1 MGHRFRNRILCSLAV
16 FFFGLML
23 VWIGCGS
30 KDDGLESICGNGI
43 LEPGEQCDD
52 GNLVDGDGCSS
63 ICTIEP
69 TPTATLTPNAP
80 TPTVTI
86 PPPSCRQNDGGDSAD
101 PNEGNEFATR
111 SDPDGDGDIF
121 CP

>member
-16 FFFGLML
+16 FFFGLTL
-23 VWIGCGS
+23 LWIGCGS

-52 GNLVDGDGCSS
+52 GNLIDGDGCSS

-69 TPTATLTPNAP
+69 TPTATQTSVAAP
-80 TPTVTI
+80 TQTASPPT
-86 PPPSCRQNDGGDSAD
+86 CRSNNGGDGAD
-101 PNEGNEFATR
+101 PNESHEFATR
-111 SDPDGDGDIF
+111 TDPDGDSDFF